1 MRVVFYLLW
10 AVLLA
15 ILQPSLARGMELWGI
30 APNLFLCFVVLIGFF
45 RGTYEGAVCGAVFGL
60 VFDLLVGRMIGVNA
74 LIYLYL
80 GLIAGFLSMQFFS
93 GEKKLAAC
101 LGIMMGTLVASVV
114 YALAL
119 KATGADV
126 TMVTAI
132 FRIGLPEAV
141 YNSAIG
147 FLLGFP
153 VRWSMKWTRMKQQ
166 R

>member
-1 MRVVFYLLW
+1 MRIVFYLLW

-15 ILQPSLARGMELWGI
+15 VFQPTLARGMELWGI
-30 APNLFLCFVVLIGFF
+30 APNLFLCFVVLIGFL
-45 RGTYEGAVCGAVFGL
+45 RGAYEGAVCGAVFGL
-60 VFDLLVGRMIGVNA
+60 VFDLLVGRMIGINA

-80 GLIAGFLSMQFFS
+80 GLGAGFLSMHFFS
-93 GEKKLAAC
+93 GEKRLVAC
-101 LGIMMGTLVASVV
+101 LGVMMGTLVASVV

-126 TMVTAI
+126 KMVTAM

-141 YNSAIG
+141 YNSVIG